1 MYKIDIIVYNITEN
15 KMQESLKGTISVDHL
30 TKNYK
35 THELSYYNKEIN
47 KIIFRYAVGWK
58 SNRIKLTFTRE
69 SSTESN
75 KQLYVLLE
83 LYYEDG
89 TVVDDQTI
97 LNVSKDGTFKHG
109 VYSHQRYDTENLIE
123 IEKDLSIF
131 FRIEES
137 SNDTKKNIHR
147 QRNFVLRATIVTF
160 NQENDSV
167 NKISTTLKTC
177 PIVSLSKFK
186 YSVSSTD
193 HSKKQKLNN
202 STYGDEIGLA
212 LEPEATILHELINL

>member
-1 MYKIDIIVYNITEN
+1 
-15 KMQESLKGTISVDHL
+15 
-30 TKNYK
+30 
-35 THELSYYNKEIN
+35 
-47 KIIFRYAVGWK
+47 
-58 SNRIKLTFTRE
+58 
-69 SSTESN
+69 
-75 KQLYVLLE
+75 
-83 LYYEDG
+83 
-89 TVVDDQTI
+89 
-97 LNVSKDGTFKHG
+97 
-109 VYSHQRYDTENLIE
+109 LIE

-177 PIVSLSKFK
+177 SIVSLSKFK